1 MFIISVSFFPVG
13 LDQLWPT
20 AFDYPF
26 VLLQWKPFN
35 ISFHSS
41 KSFSLNISFF
51 TFVIPHF
58 LGLFALIHIMLL
70 SNLFMIHFSM
80 AAVKLLIFI
89 IMALRHYTSL
99 KMNIL
104 MCELSFMSFTVLWLF
119 EKGLSD
125 YHTYR
130 NLYWAFIRG
139 AAQQRCQVDSM
150 ALELPG
156 GERSGS
162 LCTSNKSNTMWAFEE
177 ASGIKRKT
185 VLAATFCSKK
195 GEMFDVPFPISGVGC
210 WRDGLAEVHPAA
222 TEQSCLVV

>member
-1 MFIISVSFFPVG
+1 MCAVLSPYVWGDLLCSSWKLSATCRMFIISVSFFPVR

-35 ISFHSS
+35 ISFYSS

-70 SNLFMIHFSM
+70 SNLLMIHFSM

-89 IMALRHYTSL
+89 IMALRYYTSL
-99 KMNIL
+99 KMKIL
-104 MCELSFMSFTVLWLF
+104 MCEISFMSFTVLWLF

-130 NLYWAFIRG
+130 NLYWA
-139 AAQQRCQVDSM
+139 S
-150 ALELPG
+150 
-156 GERSGS
+156 RSH
-162 LCTSNKSNTMWAFEE
+162 T
-177 ASGIKRKT
+177 
-185 VLAATFCSKK
+185 
-195 GEMFDVPFPISGVGC
+195 
-210 WRDGLAEVHPAA
+210 AEVSGGLYGIGTSWRRTIWKPVH
-222 TEQSCLVV
+222 E